1 MFGYIGADADK
12 LSKED
17 KERYRQAYCGLC
29 HQLQKKYG
37 GTGQL
42 TLTYDMTFLSI
53 LLSSLYGSAENTG
66 SWRCAKHPM
75 TSHKYWETVCT
86 EYAADMN
93 ILLTYYKNIDDWN
106 DDQSLVAKKMANRL
120 KPFMS
125 KIKEDWP
132 RQCNTVEQR
141 LRQLGAMEKRN
152 ELNPD
157 LPTNCFGHMMGE
169 LFVMEEDEYSDTL
182 RRMGAALGRFIYLL
196 DACNDLKSDIKK
208 QRYNPLVA
216 QLNTDFTPI
225 LTLMMGE
232 CTREFEKLPLK
243 SDIDILRN
251 ILYSGVWTMR
261 KSKKEGEN
269 PNA

>member
-12 LSKED
+12 LGKED

-29 HQLQKKYG
+29 NRLQAKYG
-37 GTGQL
+37 GAGQM

-53 LLSSLYGSAENTG
+53 LLSSLYNSEESNGSR
-66 SWRCAKHPM
+66 RCARHPM
-75 TSHKYWETVCT
+75 ASHRYWETTCT

-93 ILLTYYKNIDDWN
+93 ILLAYYKNIDDWN
-106 DDQSLVAKKMANRL
+106 DDQSLVAKSMAARL
-120 KPFMS
+120 KPYIG
-125 KIKEDWP
+125 KIEEDWP
-132 RQCNTVEQR
+132 RQCEAVERR
-141 LRQLGAMEKRN
+141 LRELAKMERRN

-157 LPTNCFGHMMGE
+157 LPANCFGNLMAE
-169 LFVMEEDEYSDTL
+169 LFVMEEDRFSDTL

-208 QRYNPLVA
+208 QRYNPLIA
-216 QLNTDFTPI
+216 QLDTDFTPI

-232 CTREFEKLPLK
+232 CTAEFEKLPVE
-243 SDIDILRN
+243 SDINILRN

-269 PNA
+269 LNA